1 MFSTF
6 ERFIAFRYLRSRR
19 RQGFISVNA
28 WFSFLGIL
36 LGVATLIIVMAV
48 MAGFREQLLARI
60 LGVNAHLTV
69 YGTGGALAD
78 FDAVA
83 ARARQMPG
91 VLSAIPVI
99 EGQVFATASDRG
111 SAALVR
117 GIRREDLERKP
128 LVGRN
133 IRMGSLEDFQGRDA
147 IMIGNRMRERF
158 GLQIGDPITVY
169 SPRGSDTAFGTMPR
183 LKTYTVVAVFEV
195 GMSEYDNSIM
205 FMPLEAAQLFFQHQN
220 TVSGV
225 ELALANP
232 DQSRDLAILVRQ
244 TFGTETVRPWDWQD
258 ANSTL
263 FNALQVEKNVM
274 FLILTLIIL
283 VAAFSEVSMLF
294 MLVNDKSRAIAIMRT
309 MGAGRG
315 AVMRIFFL
323 IGATIGVIGTAIGF
337 VVALAF
343 CLNIEAIRQFLQRL
357 TGTQLFSPEI
367 YFLSQLPAKIVWSDV
382 AWVTV
387 TALIL
392 SVLAPIYPAWRA
404 ARVDPVEALRYE

>member
-1 MFSTF
+1 MFSAF

-60 LGVNAHLTV
+60 LGVNAHLTI
-69 YGTGGALAD
+69 YGTSGALAD
-78 FDAVA
+78 FDTVA
-83 ARARQMPG
+83 MRARTMPG
-91 VLSAIPVI
+91 VRSAIPVI

-111 SAALVR
+111 TAALVR
-117 GIRREDLERKP
+117 GIRREDLELKP
-128 LVGRN
+128 LIGRN
-133 IRMGSLEDFQGRDA
+133 IRMGSLQDFQGRDA

-169 SPRGSDTAFGTMPR
+169 SPRGNDTALGTMPR

-205 FMPLEAAQLFFQHQN
+205 FMPLEAAQIFFQHEN

-225 ELALANP
+225 ELTLTNP
-232 DQSRDLAILVRQ
+232 DQSRDIAMLVRQ
-244 TFGTETVRPWDWQD
+244 TFGTDTVRPWDWQD

-294 MLVNDKSRAIAIMRT
+294 MLVNDRARAIAIMRT
-309 MGAGRG
+309 MGASQG

-323 IGATIGVIGTAIGF
+323 IGATIGVVGTAIGF
-337 VVALAF
+337 AVAVVF
-343 CLNIEAIRQFLQRL
+343 CLNIESIRQFLQSL

-367 YFLSQLPAKIVWSDV
+367 YFLSQLPARIVWSDV
-382 AWVTV
+382 VWVTA

-392 SVLAPIYPAWRA
+392 SVLAPVYPAWRA